1 MVTCANNFMVGLGT
15 TLFSFSIFGLVLARE
30 RWGKILGPTT
40 PIGGTLM
47 IAG

>member
-1 MVTCANNFMVGLGT
+1 MTGADNSMICLGT